1 MVYGVIKVLSL
12 KLKKIER
19 RLYYLLNTLTV
30 LWSFLMPLIVSILLT
45 YLFSKTLF
53 EIDKRKK
60 KQIVSAGDIILSDA
74 ELEMKKDGAVAK
86 FISNI
91 LPKIKK
97 YIDIDKFFINEIRKI
112 LLLMGE
118 KNKSAERVFIGFI
131 AQNLVNTLPILI
143 LPVITQFPAY
153 VIAYPIAVIMMLF
166 QRMNGL
172 KKQYKKWQIE
182 VSKDLPELIDK
193 LRISF
198 ASGRDYISAFR
209 QAQKNSGPT
218 LKILLDKLINDFQA
232 MRPGQALNEF
242 SSAFKM
248 PIMNKFTTAVKIA
261 IENGYDQ
268 AETYFQAIEADI
280 IELRRVAIEEI
291 TKSKPE
297 KVYQLYIIAASMAI
311 GALALKGWEIIQSA
325 SKVF

>member
-1 MVYGVIKVLSL
+1 MTVI
-12 KLKKIER
+12 
-19 RLYYLLNTLTV
+19 
-30 LWSFLMPLIVSILLT
+30 WSFLMPLIIAILLT
-45 YLFSKTLF
+45 YLLSKTLF

-60 KQIVSAGDIILSDA
+60 KQIISAGDIILTDA
-74 ELEMKKDGAVAK
+74 ELEIKMDGTVAR

-91 LPKIKK
+91 LLKIIKV
-97 YIDIDKFFINEIRKI
+97 IDVDKFFINEIRKI

-131 AQNLVNTLPILI
+131 AQSLVNTLPILL

-153 VIAYPIAVIMMLF
+153 VLAYPISVVVMVLQKI
-166 QRMNGL
+166 NGL

-218 LKILLDKLINDFQA
+218 LRILLDKLINDFQS

-280 IELRRVAIEEI
+280 TELRRVAIEEI

-297 KVYQLYIIAASMAI
+297 KVYQLYIVAVSMSI
-311 GALALKGWEIIQSA
+311 GALALKGWEVIQSA